1 MNRRLSILAIL
12 VGVLSIVGE
21 LAGLELPSV
30 AWFFKMGKLF
40 GWVSSLVLVAGGI
53 AGLIW
58 LPPDIRWNPVT
69 LQRFRRFRSIKR
81 GWISFLILLALIVVA
96 LLDQVL
102 VGKRALMVHYE
113 GKTFYPAFVKH
124 RYMGTD
130 FGRSEQSEVNYR
142 ELKKDLATSGKG
154 WVLMPPVPWDPVLDS
169 DTLQTMDLEQREG
182 LYYRPGETEPF
193 SGRARRVYA
202 DAPELKHTDARFRKG
217 LPDGEFTGY
226 ARTGALA
233 VTATYKAGALE
244 RARWTGE
251 MPQAEFEAAKTSEYQ
266 LTLYPPIPPLWKA
279 GHYLGTDSK
288 GWDVLAHIYGGWQV
302 NLKAILLYLIITYGV
317 GVLIGS
323 LMGFLGGVFDLAM
336 QRIIEIIEQLPF
348 LYIIMIVVSIVT
360 VSEMNLGVLLGV
372 FCLFSWTGLTYAM
385 RALAYKEKE
394 RDYVAAARLQGASTW
409 RILTRYLLPN
419 MLATLV
425 TNIPFSIAG
434 IISSLTALAFV
445 GFGLPESYAQWG
457 WLFDDGVNNITA
469 PWISG
474 SMFAVMVLILLL
486 VTFVGEALREAFD
499 PKKFSTYQ

>member
-1 MNRRLSILAIL
+1 MNRRLSIIAII

-21 LAGLELPSV
+21 LAGLDLPSV
-30 AWFFKMGKLF
+30 AWFFKMGKTF
-40 GWVSSLVLVAGGI
+40 GWVSSVLLIVGGI

-58 LPPDIRWNPVT
+58 LPAEVRWNPVT
-69 LQRFRRFRSIKR
+69 LQRFRRFRSIQR
-81 GWISFLILLALIVVA
+81 GWFSFLILLALIFLA
-96 LLDQVL
+96 LLDQAL
-102 VGKRALMVHYE
+102 VGKRALMVSYE
-113 GKTFYPAFVKH
+113 GKTLYPAFVKQ

-130 FGRSEQSEVNYR
+130 FGLPEQSEVNYR
-142 ELKKDLATSGKG
+142 LLKKHLAETGKG
-154 WVLMPPVPWDPVLDS
+154 WVVMPPVPWDPVLDS

-182 LYYRPGETEPF
+182 VYFRPGETEPF

-202 DAPELKHTDARFRKG
+202 DAPELKHSDVRFRKG

-226 ARTGALA
+226 AKNGALA
-233 VTATYKAGALE
+233 VTATYKAGVVE
-244 RARWTGE
+244 RQRWTGE
-251 MPQAEFEAAKTSEYQ
+251 MPQAEFESAKTSEYQ

-323 LMGFLGGVFDLAM
+323 LMGFLGGAFDIVF

-425 TNIPFSIAG
+425 TNVPFSIAG

-457 WLFDDGVNNITA
+457 WLFDDGVNHITA

-474 SMFAVMVLILLL
+474 SMFVVMVLILLL